1 MMRSIRES
9 RNVAVPWTTLVASKS
24 FFYTPDQCDTALKHG
39 DYEPEVILGRTKAT
53 TLVRDLEWFN
63 PVLCFARELSD
74 NPPELEAVTEMRFET
89 RTAELCVAGFRYRL
103 YDGRPHDLKFTYSHD
118 QVEEPLYPHLLCECA
133 MLQIEA
139 DARVGGGQF
148 KIVTMDAKKVYVA
161 IRTRFGFNV
170 KMRMWSVDFVLS
182 GLRRL
187 QQELTWKIGPAAR
200 NFVAAEAIHIAIR
213 DKVWPVG
220 AFLRQNRAAAP
231 SADTNMITCTG

>member
-1 MMRSIRES
+1 
-9 RNVAVPWTTLVASKS
+9 VASKS

-39 DYEPEVILGRTKAT
+39 DYEPEVISGRTKAAAT

-63 PVLCFARELSD
+63 PVLCFARKVSD
-74 NPPELEAVTEMRFET
+74 NPQELEAVTEMRFET

-103 YDGRPHDLKFTYSHD
+103 YDGRPHDLKFTYSD
-118 QVEEPLYPHLLCECA
+118 KQVGQEEPLYPHLLCECA

-139 DARVGGGQF
+139 DADNATGF
-148 KIVTMDAKKVYVA
+148 KIITMDAKNVYVD
-161 IRTRFGFNV
+161 IRLRTGFKV

-213 DKVWPVG
+213 DKIWPVG

-231 SADTNMITCTG
+231 SADTNMITCKG

>member
-1 MMRSIRES
+1 MAWLQSPKDFE
-9 RNVAVPWTTLVASKS
+9 VPWTMWVASKS

-39 DYEPEVILGRTKAT
+39 DDEVILGRTKAT
-53 TLVRDLEWFN
+53 TLVRDLEWFS
-63 PVLCFARELSD
+63 PVLCFARKVSD
-74 NPPELEAVTEMRFET
+74 NPQELEAVTEMRFET

-103 YDGRPHDLKFTYSHD
+103 YDGRPHDLKFTYSE
-118 QVEEPLYPHLLCECA
+118 QEEPLYPHLLCECA

-139 DARVGGGQF
+139 DADSATQF
-148 KIVTMDAKKVYVA
+148 KIITMDAKTVYVD
-161 IRTRFGFNV
+161 IRLRTGFKV

-213 DKVWPVG
+213 DKIWPVG

-231 SADTNMITCTG
+231 SADTNMITCKG